1 MTGPRERA
9 PEAPKEHGPAEPK
22 GHGTAAP
29 RFSWPERF
37 RSHGA
42 AAGPEQSRDRLIE
55 LARETWTVTRLLA
68 ASTLDVAEFE
78 AKLALAEAVHALV
91 EVAASCEERADE
103 LGAAPKPGQR
113 LGTEEREARL
123 AAALAAPPRQ
133 RLVTLPRKWLTPL
146 IRSFE
151 DRPFDPL
158 LDGPSERVRRRGLS
172 DLRDAFGWF
181 AEAADADAE
190 RLERADGQSQ
200 LTDPGHPGIRGSTPA
215 ARTAR
220 RPTMGRRDERF
231 TTFENTRDYRGAAD
245 WRDTGSPY
253 DNDLLELVRVN
264 RDEIDALETFAL
276 ALFDLAAE
284 ADLESLRHLARLT
297 WDEARHAAIGQ
308 ELLGERFGDP
318 YAHECSMIGIRI
330 RGQMGGWN
338 AWTQITVFGELGI
351 IGPMRALAREARR
364 RGDER
369 VAHAFGFITS
379 DETMHLRES
388 RRLLDRDHPS
398 GGLAQAADAAR
409 EEAGRILEG
418 LGLYDAEHFA
428 QLDERQIF
436 ELLGE

>member
-1 MTGPRERA
+1 MTERQGRA
-9 PEAPKEHGPAEPK
+9 SAAPKERA
-22 GHGTAAP
+22 TATP
-29 RFSWPERF
+29 RLPWPERF

-42 AAGPEQSRDRLIE
+42 AASPEDSRDRLVE
-55 LARETWTVTRLLA
+55 LAGEAWTVTRLLA

-78 AKLALAEAVHALV
+78 AKLALAEAVHAVV
-91 EVAASCEERADE
+91 EVAASCEERAGE

-113 LGTEEREARL
+113 LGADRADAADQREVRL
-123 AAALAAPPRQ
+123 AAALAAPPGQ
-133 RLVTLPRKWLTPL
+133 RLARLPREWLLPL
-146 IRSFE
+146 IAMFE
-151 DRPFDPL
+151 DRTFDAL

-172 DLRDAFGWF
+172 DLKDAFGWLVETGEQLELAGGQEQF
-181 AEAADADAE
+181 ADAGTAPAEAGLHA
-190 RLERADGQSQ
+190 S
-200 LTDPGHPGIRGSTPA
+200 PPA
-215 ARTAR
+215 VRTAR

-231 TTFENTRDYRGAAD
+231 ATFENTRDYRGAAD
-245 WRDTGSPY
+245 WHDAGSPY

-276 ALFDLAAE
+276 ALFDLVAE

-308 ELLGERFGDP
+308 ELLRERFGDP
-318 YAHECSMIGIRI
+318 YAHECSMIGIRV
-330 RGQMGGWN
+330 RGQMNGWT

-351 IGPMRALAREARR
+351 IGPMRALAREAHR
-364 RGDER
+364 RGDDR
-369 VAHAFGFITS
+369 IAHAFGFITS
-379 DETMHLRES
+379 DETMHLRDS
-388 RRLLDRDHPS
+388 RRLLERNHPS
-398 GGLAQAADAAR
+398 GGLARAADAAR